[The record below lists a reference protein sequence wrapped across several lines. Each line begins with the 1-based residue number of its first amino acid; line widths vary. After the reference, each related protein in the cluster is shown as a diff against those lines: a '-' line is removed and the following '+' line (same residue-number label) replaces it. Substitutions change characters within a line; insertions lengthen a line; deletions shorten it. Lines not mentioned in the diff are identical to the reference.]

1 MPAHPMTSVTGCL
14 GSLLCC
20 GTIVLLLLCDDA
32 MGAEAN
38 STAGQPCSH
47 PLVPS
52 TVVSAAPSPCRG
64 FAPKRVIE
72 YFCEPGYSLHGA
84 ARTAH
89 CRHGKWSP
97 TGPPY
102 CTPDLKS
109 NPGSG
114 DSDTT
119 DQESSP
125 LPPSPDAAVAV
136 SVFLL
141 TTTACILVKP
151 RVRVCQCD
159 SRRLSDQLGL
169 MIDSPPVL
177 LPSYEEAVYGNQGNL
192 APPTRGPTQL
202 LCVERQLDPAHRPP
216 GSQSD
221 SSLGGLANCC
231 AETLPLL
238 TAVQSHSGGMS
249 RGGRNSPETFRV
261 SMAIGKDV

>member
-20 GTIVLLLLCDDA
+20 GSIVLLLLCDDA

-47 PLVPS
+47 PLVPEHGGFRC
-52 TVVSAAPSPCRG
+52 APSPCRG

-102 CTPDLKS
+102 CAPDLES

-125 LPPSPDAAVAV
+125 LPAVATTAVAV

-151 RVRVCQCD
+151 RVRVCHCD

-202 LCVERQLDPAHRPP
+202 LCVEGRLDPAHQPP
-216 GSQSD
+216 D
-221 SSLGGLANCC
+221 SLLGGLSNCC
-231 AETLPLL
+231 VETLPPPYEE
-238 TAVQSHSGGMS
+238 VQSHSS
-249 RGGRNSPETFRV
+249 RNEQRRAEFSQTFRV
-261 SMAIGKDV
+261 STAIGKDV